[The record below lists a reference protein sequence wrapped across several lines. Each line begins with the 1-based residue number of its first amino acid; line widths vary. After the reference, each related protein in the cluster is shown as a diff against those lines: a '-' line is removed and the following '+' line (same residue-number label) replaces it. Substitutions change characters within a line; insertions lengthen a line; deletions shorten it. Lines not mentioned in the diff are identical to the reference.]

1 MLRQREQ
8 CEKRSGS
15 MAGPSG
21 LGCRKNQ
28 VGGPGQSCWPCV
40 AQVEGALT
48 LHSLSGDH
56 PLSGRGGAG

>member
-1 MLRQREQ
+1 MRKGLEVWL
-8 CEKRSGS
+8 
-15 MAGPSG
+15 GPVAWVAER
-21 LGCRKNQ
+21 LKNQ

-56 PLSGRGGAG
+56 SLPGRGGAG